1 MLTLPFA
8 WCLFIGNAK
17 DEASQKKKPKRQ
29 ICLCSALVRFLNAAA
44 WEALTSAVELCRADA
59 QSSLLISTALIIAHS

>member
-8 WCLFIGNAK
+8 QHLFIGNAE
-17 DEASQKKKPKRQ
+17 DEVPQNETKRQ
-29 ICLCSALVRFLNAAA
+29 IWLCSALVRFLNAAA

-59 QSSLLISTALIIAHS
+59 RSSLLISTALIIAHS